1 MSACTALILRGLICT
16 GRLELLTLVFQQS
29 GMVVLPLKLLALPTV
44 QCTRISDH
52 SFISLSKCSKL
63 NTLDSR
69 GCPCATSLGL
79 AAVAV
84 GCKKSQHARRQNV
97 PPH

>member
-1 MSACTALILRGLICT
+1 M
-16 GRLELLTLVFQQS
+16 
-29 GMVVLPLKLLALPTV
+29 LPLKLLALPTV

-84 GCKKSQHARRQNV
+84 GCKQVSTLDVKMCHCISDAGVISLARFSQNLKKV
-97 PPH
+97 SMKLEP